1 MKKVLIIWEEI
12 PEETKL
18 FVLELEGKE
27 LEKTLKAH
35 GQLVGCT
42 DTKSDGAEFLSEFL
56 VDKTPVLTS
65 SKIGKSKAFNVKE
78 LNFDYV
84 VWSGFML

>member
-27 LEKTLKAH
+27 LEKALKAH
-35 GQLVGCT
+35 GQLVNCSNT
-42 DTKSDGAEFLSEFL
+42 ETDGADFLSEFL
-56 VDKTPVLTS
+56 EDEIPVLSS

-78 LNFDYV
+78 LNLDYV